1 MTSKDVRTAFHK
13 VIRELFGGKFE
24 TETDS
29 STPEGGA
36 RITVKWA
43 HQGQSNR
50 AQGRGGRRND
60 AGKFSYHNQLFT
72 LSLLLRRRTQHPR
85 LLPSIHPLHHAKD

>member
-1 MTSKDVRTAFHK
+1 MISKDVRTAFHK

-50 AQGRGGRRND
+50 GQGRGGRRNE
-60 AGKFSYHNQLFT
+60 AGKFS
-72 LSLLLRRRTQHPR
+72 
-85 LLPSIHPLHHAKD
+85 